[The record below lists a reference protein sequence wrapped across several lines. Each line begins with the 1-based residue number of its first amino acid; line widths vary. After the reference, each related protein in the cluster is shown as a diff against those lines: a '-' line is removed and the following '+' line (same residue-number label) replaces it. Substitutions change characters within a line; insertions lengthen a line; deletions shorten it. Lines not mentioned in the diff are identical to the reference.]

1 MAYNLQTARSLC
13 TAPELELVR
22 ASFAT
27 GADVPPRARLKPQL
41 IRARA
46 LRDKYRD
53 LWRRQR
59 LANRDRTGTKLG
71 ARPGSNARTKEK
83 AQLFAETLARLERQW
98 ASAPGTTVAK
108 AKGKAKGKAK
118 AARGAAPPLNR
129 AARRHG
135 LAAALAPKAK
145 RGKRSAAPRTGFVS
159 EKALQAARRQRLQNT
174 RAKTLQAHV
183 RARGQ
188 RNQARRDSRPR

>member
-27 GADVPPRARLKPQL
+27 GADVPPRARLKLQIL
-41 IRARA
+41 RARA

-59 LANRDRTGTKLG
+59 LANRDRTGSKLG
-71 ARPGSNARTKEK
+71 ARTGSNARTKEK
-83 AQLFAETLARLERQW
+83 AQLFAETLARFERQW
-98 ASAPGTTVAK
+98 ASAAGTPAAK
-108 AKGKAKGKAK
+108 AKGKAK
-118 AARGAAPPLNR
+118 AAPPLNR

-135 LAAALAPKAK
+135 LAAAQAPKAK
-145 RGKRSAAPRTGFVS
+145 RGKRAAPPRTGFVS

>member
-1 MAYNLQTARSLC
+1 MAYNSQTARALC
-13 TAPELELVR
+13 SASELELVR
-22 ASFAT
+22 ASFARGT
-27 GADVPPRARLKPQL
+27 DIAPRARLKAQL
-41 IRARA
+41 VRVRR

-59 LANRDRTGTKLG
+59 LASRERTGTKLG
-71 ARPGSNARTKEK
+71 ARPGSNVRTKEK
-83 AQLFAETLARLERQW
+83 AQLFAETLARFERQW
-98 ASAPGTTVAK
+98 AAAPGSVAAK
-108 AKGKAKGKAK
+108 ARSKGKA
-118 AARGAAPPLNR
+118 ARAAAPTLNR

-135 LAAALAPKAK
+135 LARALAPKAK
-145 RGKRSAAPRTGFVS
+145 PVKRAAAPRAGFVS

>member
-27 GADVPPRARLKPQL
+27 GADVPARARLKPQL
-41 IRARA
+41 LRARA

-59 LANRDRTGTKLG
+59 LANRERTGSKLG

-83 AQLFAETLARLERQW
+83 AQLFAETLARFERQW
-98 ASAPGTTVAK
+98 ASAPGTA
-108 AKGKAKGKAK
+108 AAKAKGKAK
-118 AARGAAPPLNR
+118 AARRAAPPLNR

-135 LAAALAPKAK
+135 LAAAVVPKVK
-145 RGKRSAAPRTGFVS
+145 RGKRAAPPRTGFVS